1 MTKQKKS
8 VSIRLAKE
16 ASNRTRDKFLRI
28 MFEQC
33 KGNLTPAN

>member
-1 MTKQKKS
+1 MMKQKKL

-28 MFEQC
+28 IFEQY
-33 KGNLTPAN
+33 KSNLTPVN